1 MEYKCHSTKYDNYKL
16 NGNPEIK
23 CLANGSWTTHNFTC
37 KNVLTG
43 LHPWYNLPT
52 ENKTIETGIILL
64 IDQVAAMIFVRQSK
78 VSDFSTSDIFYQF
91 TKLFHKFELLS
102 SRAQW

>member
-64 IDQVAAMIFVRQSK
+64 IDQVKQAK
-78 VSDFSTSDIFYQF
+78 VSDFRTSDLFYQF
-91 TKLFHKFELLS
+91 T
-102 SRAQW
+102 